1 MSGLLLFRSSANLV
15 LEAPHRL
22 YSMLMNPLVRPYRFS
37 DKRAAAAL
45 LETVWADEKRRAAD
59 YGWVLEAAGTVQ
71 GLGRVLKHNTI
82 HPYVPTLDLA
92 VLDAAYRA
100 GHAPVLLEHL
110 MATFPG
116 GTLWRIQCLESH
128 HSARDALEASGFAE
142 VRRTWTPQVPL
153 AAFPEDWL
161 LAEARQ
167 AEALGYR
174 LSSERVVSEEF
185 RAELTRA
192 HLEHYRSTHRVNPPA
207 DLPWKTWQTIFL
219 DDLDE
224 VFVARREGQLA
235 AFASLRGAEVYW
247 FGTLP
252 KFAADA
258 NVLNAAL
265 KREEFKEGQSYLKTL
280 NYELDSTDSAAL
292 AVLSRLPVPPGEA
305 LLTFQTGIP
314 NLA

>member
-1 MSGLLLFRSSANLV
+1 MD
-15 LEAPHRL
+15 
-22 YSMLMNPLVRPYRFS
+22 PLIRPYRSS

-45 LETVWADEKRRAAD
+45 LETVWPGEKRRAAN
-59 YGWVLEAAGTVQ
+59 YGWVLEVAGTVQ

-82 HPYVPTLDLA
+82 HPYIPTLDLA
-92 VLDAAYRA
+92 VLDTAYRA
-100 GHAPVLLEHL
+100 GHARMLLEHL

-128 HSARDALEASGFAE
+128 HGARDVLKAGGFAE

-153 AAFPEDWL
+153 VAFPGDWL
-161 LAEARQ
+161 LTEARQ

-174 LSSERVVSEEF
+174 LSSEPVVGEEF

-192 HLEHYRSTHRVNPPA
+192 HLDHYRFTHRVNPPA
-207 DLPWKTWQTIFL
+207 DLPWKTWQTILL

-224 VFVARREGQLA
+224 VFVARRGGHLA

-252 KFAADA
+252 EFAADA
-258 NVLNAAL
+258 DALNAAL
-265 KREEFKEGQSYLKTL
+265 KREEFRKGRGHLTTL
-280 NYELDSTDSAAL
+280 NYELDSTDPAAL
-292 AVLSRLPVPPGEA
+292 TVLSRLPVPPGEA

-314 NLA
+314 NPV